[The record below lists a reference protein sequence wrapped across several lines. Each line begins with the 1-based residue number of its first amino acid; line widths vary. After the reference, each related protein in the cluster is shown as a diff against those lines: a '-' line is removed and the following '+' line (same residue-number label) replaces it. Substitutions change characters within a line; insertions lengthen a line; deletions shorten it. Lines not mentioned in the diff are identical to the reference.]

1 MKGIK
6 KIMMEMVGSV
16 IIFCILIGGFMELFH
31 LSVKEYL
38 SWKDGDEE

>member
-1 MKGIK
+1 MKGLK